1 MPTTDHPESTERA
14 PTGLTER
21 GGLPSGGA
29 VFVGTSIDLPVLL
42 SALRFGALVVCS
54 LAVVVWLCGFVP
66 EPLVGHATMGLAAS
80 LFAAVLALWLHGRFL
95 DARAAAPYAGDGR
108 LMAGRLQ
115 ALLATAFGA
124 KLAVLVVGMI
134 ALRQA
139 GVKFDAMAAFCV
151 TFAAVSLVC
160 QVAIASYLSR
170 QLRYRPVRHPPVP
183 QRPAASSD
191 RKP

>member
-1 MPTTDHPESTERA
+1 MPTSNQSDSTERTS
-14 PTGLTER
+14 TGLADR
-21 GGLPSGGA
+21 GGVSSGGGSHGGA

-42 SALRFGALVVCS
+42 SALRFGALVVCG
-54 LAVVVWLCGFVP
+54 LAAIVWLCGFVP

-124 KLAVLVVGMI
+124 KLAVLVLGM
-134 ALRQA
+134 LVMRQT

-170 QLRYRPVRHPPVP
+170 QLRHRPVTHRS
-183 QRPAASSD
+183 AATSD